1 MNSLAA
7 LQAKI
12 QQYICVDSLA
22 TAEQDP
28 ALDFVGPYSR
38 AEIYA
43 QAYPARLLEALA
55 DNYPKLQALLG
66 ETQFNEMGLAY
77 LAQFPS
83 RHYSVRWFGEALAS
97 FIQYHESYSQV
108 PVLDDLAKFEW
119 ALTLAFDAQN
129 AKIMAVE
136 EIAAFAPE
144 SWPQMV
150 FIPHPSVQLLP
161 LVSNAPVIWQA
172 LQDQQIP
179 PDSIVSANSQAWLI
193 WREGITVYFRAAQS
207 AEAVAFRA
215 LMEAKPFSAICQSM
229 LEVAG
234 SEQATHQ
241 AASLLQTWMSSGLI
255 TSVHISNA

>member
-1 MNSLAA
+1 MNNLAA
-7 LQAKI
+7 LQARV

-22 TAEQDP
+22 TTEQDA

-43 QAYPARLLEALA
+43 QAYRARLLEALA

-83 RHYSVRWFGEALAS
+83 CHYSVRWFGDALAS
-97 FIQYHESYSQV
+97 FIQDHESYSQI
-108 PVLDDLAKFEW
+108 PVLEDLAKFEW
-119 ALTLAFDAQN
+119 ALTLAFDAQH
-129 AKIMAVE
+129 AQVIRVE
-136 EIAAFAPE
+136 EIAACAPE

-150 FIPHPSVQLLP
+150 FTPHPSVQLLP
-161 LVSNAPVIWQA
+161 LFSNAPAIWQA
-172 LQDQQIP
+172 LQDHQAP
-179 PDSIVSANSQAWLI
+179 PDGVVSASSQAWLI
-193 WREGITVYFRAAQS
+193 CREGINVYFRAAQP
-207 AEAVAFRA
+207 AEAAAFQA
-215 LMEAKPFSAICQSM
+215 LMEASPFSAICQLM

-234 SEQATHQ
+234 PEQATHQ
-241 AASLLQTWMSSGLI
+241 AASLLQTWISGGLI

>member
-1 MNSLAA
+1 MSKLAA

-22 TAEQDP
+22 TVEQGP
-28 ALDFVGPYSR
+28 TLDFVGPYSR

-97 FIQYHESYSQV
+97 FIQYHESYSQI
-108 PVLDDLAKFEW
+108 PVLEDLAKFEW

-129 AKIMAVE
+129 AKTITVE

-150 FIPHPSVQLLP
+150 FTPHPSVQLLP
-161 LVSNAPVIWQA
+161 LFSNAPAIWQA
-172 LQDQQIP
+172 LQDHQTP
-179 PDSIVSANSQAWLI
+179 PDGVVTAGSQAWLI
-193 WREGITVYFRAAQS
+193 WREAINVYFRAAQP
-207 AEAVAFRA
+207 AEAAAFQA
-215 LMEAKPFSAICQSM
+215 LMDARPFSAICQLM

-234 SEQATHQ
+234 PDQATHQ
-241 AASLLQTWMSSGLI
+241 AASLLQTWISGGLI
-255 TSVHISNA
+255 TGVHISNA